1 MGLASPRRSSAC
13 EDGVKVGMHHV
24 RVCSALAEVS
34 MCGTPGAPFA
44 SEGGRM
50 PSVIRSRSSECASWI
65 KSSLEV
71 IIKVG
76 TLRKRQPRAQGRRR
90 REDAVQT

>member
-1 MGLASPRRSSAC
+1 
-13 EDGVKVGMHHV
+13 
-24 RVCSALAEVS
+24 
-34 MCGTPGAPFA
+34 
-44 SEGGRM
+44 M
-50 PSVIRSRSSECASWI
+50 PSVIRSRSSGCASWI

-71 IIKVG
+71 IIKAG